1 MGTTPGFKYADTL
14 SPKDIALYGNIVRG
28 IDAVDNYDIEIIKNT
43 ISLDYIF
50 YSYIFRKLS
59 LSDLPL
65 HINDSDMDDYSLNI
79 IKWRLKTGR

>member
-14 SPKDIALYGNIVRG
+14 LPKDIALYGNMVRG
-28 IDAVDNYDIEIIKNT
+28 IDAVDNYDIEVIKNT

-50 YSYIFRKLS
+50 YDYVFRKLP

-65 HINDSDMDDYSLNI
+65 YINDNTISRYSLNI
-79 IKWRLKTGR
+79 IKWRLKTGH